1 MTVKITGTPFDEI
14 VPGLQKALDGALANT
29 LNLQQ
34 GELGIA
40 NPKDS
45 GRMASSWFIGQN
57 QPRRDTRPEDF
68 GTKAERKVVDG
79 KSVITKPGSQ
89 TLVIEKFNGKITFE
103 GAWYISNNVPYAQP
117 IALQGGYPRSWGGK
131 PVPSLLLQKDWY
143 TSISNRTG
151 QVFAKEFNKLK
162 P

>member
-1 MTVKITGTPFDEI
+1 MTVKITGTPFDDI

-89 TLVIEKFNGKITFE
+89 TLNKEKFNGKITFE
-103 GAWYISNNVPYAQP
+103 GTWYISNNVPYA
-117 IALQGGYPRSWGGK
+117 IYTALEYK
-131 PVPSLLLQKDWY
+131 PSAKAQKDWY
-143 TSISNRTG
+143 TSIANRTG
-151 QVFAKEFNKLK
+151 QVFVKEFNKLK